1 MTVKQTDEQE
11 GPASLTVYFAER
23 LSNAASVGVNA
34 GGTAGGGAG
43 PDKFAPEAGQAEKTA
58 VLDLKDL
65 DFKKIWEK
73 VQMVTGAR
81 EVAAT
86 EAEAEEAK
94 RLENMRVQSG
104 ADRERNANIRQAKK
118 DQERMLQEARG
129 EVERLK
135 QM

>member
-11 GPASLTVYFAER
+11 GPASLTIYFAER
-23 LSNAASVGVNA
+23 LSNAASLNA
-34 GGTAGGGAG
+34 GTGAGAGGK
-43 PDKFAPEAGQAEKTA
+43 DTFAPEAGGAEKTA
-58 VLDLKDL
+58 VLDVKDL

-73 VQMVTGAR
+73 VQMMTGAKAV
-81 EVAAT
+81 EAT
-86 EAEAEEAK
+86 DAEAEEAK

>member
-11 GPASLTVYFAER
+11 GPASLTIYFAER
-23 LSNAASVGVNA
+23 LSNAASLNA
-34 GGTAGGGAG
+34 GTGAGAGGK
-43 PDKFAPEAGQAEKTA
+43 DTFAPEAGGAEKTA
-58 VLDLKDL
+58 VLDVKDL

-73 VQMVTGAR
+73 VQMMTGAKAV
-81 EVAAT
+81 EAT
-86 EAEAEEAK
+86 DAEAEETK

>member
-1 MTVKQTDEQE
+1 MTVRQTDEQE
-11 GPASLTVYFAER
+11 GPASLTIYFAER
-23 LSNAASVGVNA
+23 LSNAASL
-34 GGTAGGGAG
+34 GAKSSG
-43 PDKFAPEAGQAEKTA
+43 SDGDTFAPKAEDAEKTT
-58 VLDLKDL
+58 VLDVKDL

-73 VQMVTGAR
+73 VRMMTGAK
-81 EVAAT
+81 EVEAT
-86 EAEAEEAK
+86 DAEAEEVK

-104 ADRERNANIRQAKK
+104 ADRERNANIRQTKK